1 MMTLKTS
8 VGNFGPFIS
17 AHKDDAIGAWV
28 CDGVIYPQS
37 VVGDGTLV
45 AGAPDA
51 AAPAGPSVPRQV
63 SMLAART
70 VLYKENL
77 LQLVEDLIAAMPGE
91 AGDLARI
98 KWATALTVR
107 RDDDLVTQVIP
118 QLGKTEAEIDAM
130 FVAADLIDRES

>member
-1 MMTLKTS
+1 MMTLKALNGT
-8 VGNFGPFIS
+8 FGPFVS
-17 AHKDDAIGAWV
+17 AFYDNERHCWN
-28 CDGVIYPQS
+28 CDGVIYPES
-37 VVGDGTLV
+37 VVGAGALG

-51 AAPAGPSVPRQV
+51 VPSTGAPVPRQV

-70 VLYKENL
+70 VLYKETL
-77 LQLVEDLIAAMPGE
+77 LQLVEDVIFAMPGE

-118 QLGKTEAEIDAM
+118 ALGKTEAEIDAM
-130 FVAADLIDRES
+130 FIAADLIDRQS

>member
-8 VGNFGPFIS
+8 AGAFGPFIS
-17 AHKDDAIGAWV
+17 AYKEGAVWI

-37 VVGDGTLV
+37 IVGDGLLV
-45 AGAPDA
+45 ADAPDA
-51 AAPAGPSVPRQV
+51 VAPAGPTVPRQV

-98 KWATALTVR
+98 KWAAALTVR
-107 RDDDLVTQVIP
+107 RDDDLITQVIP

-130 FVAADLIDRES
+130 FVAADLIDRAS

>member
-8 VGNFGPFIS
+8 VGTFGPFIS
-17 AHKDDAIGAWV
+17 AYREGAAWI
-28 CDGVIYPQS
+28 CDGVIYPES

-51 AAPAGPSVPRQV
+51 PPPAGPAVPRQV

-77 LQLVEDLIAAMPGE
+77 LQLVEDVIAAMPDE

-130 FVAADLIDRES
+130 FAAADLIDRQS

>member
-1 MMTLKTS
+1 MMTLKALNGT
-8 VGNFGPFIS
+8 FGPFIS
-17 AHKDDAIGAWV
+17 AYKEGAAWI
-28 CDGVIYPQS
+28 CDGVTYPES
-37 VVGDGTLV
+37 VVGSGALV

-51 AAPAGPSVPRQV
+51 VAPAGPAVPRQV

-77 LQLVEDLIAAMPGE
+77 LQLVEDVIAAMPGE

-130 FVAADLIDRES
+130 FIAADLIDRES